1 MFEWVLNAPFKTS
14 IILFHY
20 SFLINIS
27 SRSYFTFR
35 AVCIY
40 LFRCVTRIF
49 QGRGVFLENGH
60 FDKHSPIA
68 RERKAPQGK
77 NLRVFCLETLKNV
90 ILNDKFYLKM
100 TIIREFF
107 LQIRALFSN
116 FQKRARETSPP
127 LVTRLQL
134 VSWTPQFPMEN
145 ITAQKMT
152 FSMKDFF
159 IFCAVYIIGLNS
171 TIIRIIQ
178 SSVNIFYFYVSDLN
192 SKFAKRQIGITFSFS
207 VFISWKNL

>member
-40 LFRCVTRIF
+40 LFSCVTRIF

-116 FQKRARETSPP
+116 FQKGQGRPP
-127 LVTRLQL
+127 TL
-134 VSWTPQFPMEN
+134 PH
-145 ITAQKMT
+145 
-152 FSMKDFF
+152 
-159 IFCAVYIIGLNS
+159 
-171 TIIRIIQ
+171 
-178 SSVNIFYFYVSDLN
+178 SSY
-192 SKFAKRQIGITFSFS
+192 APAITF
-207 VFISWKNL
+207 IAKKNLHIRYKQNLHSI